1 MNPRPAI
8 PLRSLMGAL
17 LALAPAARAED
28 AASSTLAVSLDPASL
43 NRFWI
48 DANDRITL
56 RVRTERRDLRLA
68 FRDPQGM
75 VWELLAEAEGPAGAY
90 ATTLEQPAP
99 GPWTLSV
106 LENGSPTPA
115 VLEVTYSNQVRPRL
129 LFPRTPIVGGS
140 ALVVSLELLD
150 HATRVKQLRI
160 LATLTRVDVEA
171 LPGYVAFHD
180 DGTHGD
186 PIARDGQFTAT
197 LPTETPGKF
206 RFEAQLE
213 GVASTGR
220 CQRTSAWIYTVVEK
234 GAELTGR
241 VKQRLLVGRP
251 E

>member
-1 MNPRPAI
+1 MNPGPAI
-8 PLRSLMGAL
+8 PLRGLLGGL
-17 LALAPAARAED
+17 LALAVRAED
-28 AASSTLAVSLDPASL
+28 AAVSTLAVSLDPASL

-48 DANDRITL
+48 DANDRVTL
-56 RVRTERRDLRLA
+56 RVRAERQNLRLA

-75 VWELLAEAEGPAGAY
+75 VWEVLATAEGPPGSYVAN
-90 ATTLEQPAP
+90 LERPAP

-106 LENGSPTPA
+106 LENGSPTTA
-115 VLEVTYSNQVRPRL
+115 VLEVAYSNQVRPRL
-129 LFPRTPIVGGS
+129 QVPRTPIVGGG

-150 HATRVKQLRI
+150 HATRVKELRI
-160 LATLTRVDVEA
+160 VATVTRVDVET

-197 LPTETPGKF
+197 LPTGSPGRF

-213 GVASTGR
+213 GMASTGR
-220 CQRTSAWIYTVVEK
+220 FQRTSAWIYTVVAK

-251 E
+251 D